1 VAVAA
6 AAGQSVSPLAV
17 PLSTVRAVPA
27 AKLQVPKFEAAL
39 QKAQAEAPR
48 PPATNPPK
56 QGLELPNYVVPVA
69 AALLVV
75 VAVLALPKILGSET
89 EYGLMVQNDPEFDSI
104 ATSLLLVNSYNADQ
118 SLKLLWDYDQE
129 DPMVDA
135 RGFELDDEYDV
146 PDHQDNMAINKILP
160 NGARFYVDHAHP
172 EFSTPECS
180 NVLDLIRYEKA
191 GERILNLSRLGA
203 NQLIPN
209 GRTIIIYKNNSD
221 QKGNSYG
228 YHENYLLDRRT
239 PFQTIAERFMP
250 FLVSRQIYCG
260 AGKVGSENGAEHV
273 SYQISQR
280 ADFFETEMG
289 LDTMVKRPI
298 INTRDEPH
306 ANRDR
311 YRRLH
316 VIIGDANMSEFT
328 TYLKVGTALVV
339 LQMIEDGFLPEPL
352 VLRNPVRALR
362 DISHDP
368 TCKVAVPMKNGI
380 KMTAIDIQRWYY
392 EAAQRYIAQ
401 NPDCHPTYP
410 TVVAEWGSVLE
421 RLASDPMQLFREID
435 WVMKLHLL
443 TNYMERRGSSW
454 DDPRIAM
461 MDLQYHD
468 IRPEKGLYYVLER
481 GGAARRMLMEED
493 IVRSMDDPPEDT
505 RAYFRGQ
512 CLKKFKNQIFGV
524 NWDSISFN
532 LGDGPIKRIMME
544 EPTRGTKRHVQ
555 QLLDRSETAAD
566 LVANIVT

>member
-1 VAVAA
+1 M
-6 AAGQSVSPLAV
+6 
-17 PLSTVRAVPA
+17 
-27 AKLQVPKFEAAL
+27 
-39 QKAQAEAPR
+39 
-48 PPATNPPK
+48 
-56 QGLELPNYVVPVA
+56 
-69 AALLVV
+69 
-75 VAVLALPKILGSET
+75 ALPRIIGAET
-89 EYGLMVQNDPEFDSI
+89 EYGLMVQHDPEFDSI
-104 ATSLLLVNSYNADQ
+104 ATSLILVNSYNTDQ

-129 DPMVDA
+129 DPLVDA

-146 PDHQDNMAINKILP
+146 PDHHDNMAINKILP

-172 EFSTPECS
+172 EFSTPECT
-180 NVLDLIRYEKA
+180 NVLDLIRYERA
-191 GERILNLSRLGA
+191 GDRILNLSRMGA
-203 NQLIPN
+203 NQLLPA
-209 GRTIIIYKNNSD
+209 GRTIVVYKNNSD
-221 QKGNSYG
+221 HKGNSYG

-239 PFQTIAERFMP
+239 PFQTIVERFMP
-250 FLVSRQIYCG
+250 YLVSRQIFCG
-260 AGKVGSENGAEHV
+260 AGKVGVENGTDYV
-273 SYQISQR
+273 PFQISQR
-280 ADFFETEMG
+280 ADFFETEIG

-339 LQMIEDGFLPEPL
+339 LHMIEDGFLANPL

-362 DISHDP
+362 DISHDT
-368 TCKVAVPMKNGI
+368 TCTLAVPLKDGT
-380 KMTAIDIQRWYY
+380 KMTAIAMQRWYH
-392 EAAQRYIAQ
+392 AAALQYLAQ
-401 NPDCHPTYP
+401 HPDCPPTYP
-410 TVVAEWGSVLE
+410 AIVAEWGTVLD
-421 RLASDPMQLFREID
+421 RLTEDPMQLYREID
-435 WVMKLHLL
+435 WVMKLHMI
-443 TNYMERRGSSW
+443 TNYMARRGSGW

-481 GGAARRMLMEED
+481 SGGARRMLTD
-493 IVRSMDDPPEDT
+493 DSIIQAMDNPPEDT

-532 LGDGPIKRIMME
+532 LGDGPIKRIMMD
-544 EPTRGTKRHVQ
+544 EPTRGTKQHVQ

-566 LVANIVT
+566 LVANLVT

>member
-1 VAVAA
+1 M
-6 AAGQSVSPLAV
+6 
-17 PLSTVRAVPA
+17 
-27 AKLQVPKFEAAL
+27 
-39 QKAQAEAPR
+39 
-48 PPATNPPK
+48 
-56 QGLELPNYVVPVA
+56 
-69 AALLVV
+69 
-75 VAVLALPKILGSET
+75 ALPKIVGSET
-89 EYGLMVQNDPEFDSI
+89 EYGLTVQNDPEFDSI
-104 ATSLLLVNSYNADQ
+104 ATSLLLVNSYNAEH

-129 DPMVDA
+129 DPLVDA
-135 RGFELDDEYDV
+135 RGFELDEEYDI
-146 PDHQDNMAINKILP
+146 PDQQDNMAINKILN

-180 NVLDLIRYEKA
+180 NVLDLLRYEKA
-191 GERILNLSRLGA
+191 GERILNYSRLGA
-203 NQLIPN
+203 NQFIPS
-209 GRTIIIYKNNSD
+209 GRTILIYKNNSD

-239 PFQTIAERFMP
+239 PFQTLAEYLLP
-250 FLVSRQIYCG
+250 FFVSRQVICG
-260 AGKVGSENGAEHV
+260 AGKVGAENGAELV
-273 SYQISQR
+273 PYQISQR

-316 VIIGDANMSEFT
+316 VIIGDSNMSEYT
-328 TYLKVGTALVV
+328 TYLKVGTLLVV
-339 LQMIEDGFLPEPL
+339 LHMIEDGFLGEPL
-352 VLRNPVRALR
+352 SLRNPVRALR

-368 TCKVAVPMKNGI
+368 SCKVVVPLKDG
-380 KMTAIDIQRWYY
+380 KKVTAIDIQRWYHA
-392 EAAQRYIAQ
+392 AAQRYVEQ
-401 NPDCHPTYP
+401 HPECDP
-410 TVVAEWGSVLE
+410 TFAGVMQEWGVVLDQ
-421 RLASDPMQLFREID
+421 LAKDPMQLHREID
-435 WVMKLHLL
+435 WVMKRHLL
-443 TNYMERRGSSW
+443 MNYMERRGSGW

-468 IRPEKGLYYVLER
+468 IRPEKGLYYLLER
-481 GGAARRMLMEED
+481 SGAARRMLTENDIVYAMEE
-493 IVRSMDDPPEDT
+493 PPEDT

-512 CLKKFKNQIFGV
+512 CLKKFKQQIFGV

-566 LVANIVT
+566 LLANLIT

>member
-1 VAVAA
+1 MHGPEFGGVM
-6 AAGQSVSPLAV
+6 
-17 PLSTVRAVPA
+17 
-27 AKLQVPKFEAAL
+27 
-39 QKAQAEAPR
+39 
-48 PPATNPPK
+48 
-56 QGLELPNYVVPVA
+56 
-69 AALLVV
+69 
-75 VAVLALPKILGSET
+75 ALPKILGSET
-89 EYGLMVQNDPEFDSI
+89 EYGLVVQNDLEFDSI

-129 DPMVDA
+129 DPLVDA

-146 PDHQDNMAINKILP
+146 PDQQDNMAINKILP

-203 NQLIPN
+203 NQLIPS

-250 FLVSRQIYCG
+250 FLVSRQIFCG
-260 AGKVGSENGAEHV
+260 AGKVGSENGTEHV
-273 SYQISQR
+273 PYQISQR

-316 VIIGDANMSEFT
+316 VIVGDANMSEFT

-339 LQMIEDGFLPEPL
+339 LQMIEEGFLPEPL

-368 TCKVAVPMKNGI
+368 MCQVAVPMKNGT
-380 KMTAIDIQRWYY
+380 KMTAVDIQRWYH

-401 NPDCHPTYP
+401 YPDCHPTYP
-410 TVVAEWGSVLE
+410 VVVAEWGSVLD
-421 RLASDPMQLFREID
+421 RLASDPMQLSREID
-435 WVMKLHLL
+435 WVMKLYLL
-443 TNYMERRGSSW
+443 TNYMERRGSGW

-481 GGAARRMLMEED
+481 SGAARRMLTEED